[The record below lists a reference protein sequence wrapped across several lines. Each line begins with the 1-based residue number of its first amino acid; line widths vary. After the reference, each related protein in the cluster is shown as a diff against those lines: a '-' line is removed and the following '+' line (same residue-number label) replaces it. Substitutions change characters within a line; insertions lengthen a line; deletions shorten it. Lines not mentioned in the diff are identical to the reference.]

1 MNHPATTST
10 LLIRTP
16 SFCYVWISWWGEKS
30 LCLHV
35 ESAHLVHFCMQD
47 VATNTLGNGFFK
59 KKKNGIDKRLLA
71 QGTKIATFIQKNKN
85 EQTTSGVFIP
95 QHLALVCPFLRFCMP
110 CKTESWSIFYFF
122 NKNELEI
129 NLDKVS
135 WQVEESII
143 LHDDYS
149 VFAFC

>member
-1 MNHPATTST
+1 
-10 LLIRTP
+10 
-16 SFCYVWISWWGEKS
+16 
-30 LCLHV
+30 
-35 ESAHLVHFCMQD
+35 
-47 VATNTLGNGFFK
+47 
-59 KKKNGIDKRLLA
+59 
-71 QGTKIATFIQKNKN
+71 
-85 EQTTSGVFIP
+85 
-95 QHLALVCPFLRFCMP
+95 MP